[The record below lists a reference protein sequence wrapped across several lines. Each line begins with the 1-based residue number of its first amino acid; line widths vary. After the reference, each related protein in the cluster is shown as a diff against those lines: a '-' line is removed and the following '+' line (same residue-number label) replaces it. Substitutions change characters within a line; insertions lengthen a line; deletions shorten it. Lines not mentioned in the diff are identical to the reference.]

1 MDSAQLQTFAAV
13 IREGSFEAA
22 ARALRVTPSAVSQ
35 RIKALEH
42 TAGQVLVRRAK
53 PCQATAAGEPLVRL
67 AGQLA
72 LLEREALDSARGL
85 VGETGES
92 WTRLPIVVNADSLA
106 TWFLP
111 ALAAVPS
118 TARLL
123 FDVHSDD
130 EDYTAELLRSG
141 TVMAAVT
148 TQNVP
153 VQGCRVQRLGTMRYL
168 PVAAPGVRD
177 LWFPD
182 GGSAEEFAYAPM
194 LLLNRKDQLQHRFLR
209 TVTRRTLDP
218 PIHYI
223 PSADAFN
230 RAIGL
235 GLGWALMPEHL
246 ATAELAAGQV
256 IRLSGRHLDVPL
268 YWQHWRL
275 ESAALAAL
283 TAAVR
288 DAARASLR

>member
-22 ARALRVTPSAVSQ
+22 ARALNITPSAVSQ
-35 RIKALEH
+35 RIKALEQ

-53 PCQATAAGEPLVRL
+53 PCLATAAGEPLLRL
-67 AGQLA
+67 AGQVA
-72 LLEREALDSARGL
+72 LLEREALDSARG
-85 VGETGES
+85 GAGDGDES

-111 ALAAVPS
+111 ALAAVPA

-123 FDVHSDD
+123 FDVHQDD

-168 PVAAPGVRD
+168 PVVAPGVRER
-177 LWFPD
+177 WFPA
-182 GGSAEEFAYAPM
+182 GGTADEFAYAPM

-209 TVTRRTLDP
+209 TVTRRALDP
-218 PIHYI
+218 PIHYV

-246 ATAELAAGQV
+246 ATTEIAAKRV
-256 IRLSGRHLDVPL
+256 LRLPGRPLDVPL

-275 ESAALAAL
+275 ESAALATL
-283 TAAVR
+283 TTAVR
-288 DAARASLR
+288 DAAATALR